1 MSKKENRTAAADSL
15 SFKVPSLAGVDG
27 ARLAKIKRPPQ
38 VKALVFYP
46 RRPVDGLHAL
56 LQKNIPPEYMARL
69 VYIAPKRAIRVP
81 TAAVACPVIKLK
93 PFRSR
98 AEMVIEFKRTV
109 FPSFVKLYYPKKLW
123 RKKLAKDCRYLEKA
137 VPNMG
142 FRLVR
147 GGSTAALMVLLD
159 WKYKEKPVTLVAWV
173 WLRKT
178 LTLNERRYAQR
189 LMLDWLRGKTKRA
202 AVAGVDTFN
211 PASQGFF
218 RKAGFSV
225 DCLRLSVPR
234 PTLINTPGVIPYLE
248 WAAAYNKMW
257 KAVTDADYKK
267 AIDVLTP
274 LYRKYPRDF
283 KVVKTYAMVLG
294 DYADGLTG
302 GLRPKLKRKSLAI
315 LRKLTG
321 KLGNVRWEWNI
332 STRNEYYYH
341 SGQFRKQ
348 YELGLESAAGG
359 HKWGYYGQGVGA
371 ANYSYEHAAA
381 GRRGYAALWARRAIS
396 SWENFFKFKDD
407 YYNAYVHYALAFGI
421 LGRLKEMEAALK
433 KSAALSGKPHTYREF
448 AEVRE
453 KILKLGDSRQS
464 GDAYS

>member
-1 MSKKENRTAAADSL
+1 MSKKENKAAAAQNTL
-15 SFKVPSLAGVDG
+15 SFKVPSLAGVDR
-27 ARLAKIKRPPQ
+27 ARLAKIKRSPQ
-38 VKALVFYP
+38 VKSLVFYP

-56 LQKNIPPEYMARL
+56 LEKNVPPEYMARL

-81 TAAVACPVIKLK
+81 EAAAACPGIKLK

-98 AEMVIEFKRTV
+98 AEMVNEFERTV
-109 FPSFVKLYYPKKLW
+109 LSGFVKLYYPKKLW
-123 RKKLAKDCRYLEKA
+123 RKKIAEDSGYVEKA
-137 VPNMG
+137 SPEMG

-189 LMLDWLRGKTKRA
+189 LMLAWLKRKTQRA
-202 AVAGVDTFN
+202 AVAGVDSFN

-248 WAAAYNKMW
+248 WVAAYNKMW

-371 ANYSYEHAAA
+371 ANYAYEHAAA
-381 GRRGYAALWARRAIS
+381 GRRGYAAVWARRAIS
-396 SWENFFKFKDD
+396 SWENFFTFKDD
-407 YYNAYVHYALAFGI
+407 YYNSYVHYALAFGI
-421 LGRLKEMEAALK
+421 LGQLKEMEAALM
-433 KSAALSGKPHTYREF
+433 KSAALSGKPRSYREF

-453 KILKLGDSRQS
+453 KISKL
-464 GDAYS
+464 